1 MGDNCTAKIKVAA
14 LHGLAL
20 MLAASPE
27 RLGEIGKAERKNG
40 NGGAEQRSLMQ
51 PRAASRSLV
60 LRSVHRT
67 YIPCIVLLLPISPA
81 MSPWLDGVPYVA
93 TYRALLNAQLERL
106 LDNYS
111 ASSLS
116 QPVPESDCQQLLTQL
131 RELKDQWPQQGSGPD
146 ARAPIEAVARDIF
159 ASLSAQTD
167 LSHTDGAHLWLL
179 LDVLNML
186 SDNQL
191 CEPAL
196 AFWLVEELLDSQTIE
211 GCKRVF
217 DYLESRRQV
226 MTAHFF
232 REKSLVILRSCNELL
247 RRLSRA
253 EDTVFC
259 GRVFIFLFQS
269 FPLGDKSSVNLRGEF
284 HVENVT
290 DYDPAPSKSE
300 HAIQPMDLGS
310 HTPEHATQ
318 PTDLGSHTPAK
329 AVSAASTPL
338 DSDAAPASSA
348 SVKAGHGTPLP
359 RQAQAEKAEPPPDLD
374 ALYPKFWA
382 LQSLFSSP
390 TRLFDPT
397 AMAQL
402 KEGMA
407 LTLSCFRSMSN
418 SSSSSA
424 ANNALPGSRKRKA
437 SDLDPAIA
445 AAATTT
451 PATSVSSTPFN
462 PKYLTNRDL
471 FDLEVH
477 DLAFRRHVLVQSLI
491 MLDFLLSLSPSA
503 KAKASSAPGLT
514 NKSVLYAHT
523 LSEDDTKWCIQTRA
537 AMASYLQQQGSGNEG
552 KMYYRM
558 VDTVLSRDK
567 NWVRWKAESC
577 PPITRASV
585 EVESYLKAQSKLER
599 IASDATRPLL
609 NPPGASEF
617 DFLLKPTTTESLKQ
631 PRQKGRYKI
640 PTLQNFYDH
649 IQREDLDMDF
659 ATTEREKKDI
669 EERKMANVWRALR
682 ASVETGERVKLA
694 DALGEQ
700 GTNYAALVP
709 NTTAEEEADEGTSSV
724 KAEEEQPAAENGHDG
739 QAEAEPATAPV
750 PATDTH

>member
-1 MGDNCTAKIKVAA
+1 
-14 LHGLAL
+14 
-20 MLAASPE
+20 
-27 RLGEIGKAERKNG
+27 
-40 NGGAEQRSLMQ
+40 
-51 PRAASRSLV
+51 
-60 LRSVHRT
+60 
-67 YIPCIVLLLPISPA
+67 
-81 MSPWLDGVPYVA
+81 MSPWLEGVPYVA
-93 TYRALLNAQLERL
+93 TYRALLETQLQRL
-106 LDNYS
+106 LDVYS
-111 ASSLS
+111 PSGPS
-116 QPVPESDCQQLLTQL
+116 QPVSESECQQLLKQL
-131 RELKDQWPQQGSGPD
+131 RELKEQWPQQQTGPD
-146 ARAPIEAVARDIF
+146 PRAPIEAVARDIF
-159 ASLSAQTD
+159 ADLSARTD
-167 LSHTDGAHLWLL
+167 LSHKDGVHLWLL

-186 SDNQL
+186 SDNEL

-232 REKSLVILRSCNELL
+232 HEKSLVILRSCNELL

-300 HAIQPMDLGS
+300 HAIKPMDLDS
-310 HTPEHATQ
+310 H
-318 PTDLGSHTPAK
+318 SPAK
-329 AVSAASTPL
+329 PVSTASTPL
-338 DSDAAPASSA
+338 ETDQASASSA
-348 SVKAGHGTPLP
+348 SIKAGHGTPLT
-359 RQAQAEKAEPPPDLD
+359 RQAQAEKVEPPPDLD
-374 ALYPKFWA
+374 VLYPKFWA

-390 TRLFDPT
+390 TRLFDPK

-424 ANNALPGSRKRKA
+424 ANNALPTSRKRKA
-437 SDLDPAIA
+437 SELDSVMPTA
-445 AAATTT
+445 AAATST
-451 PATSVSSTPFN
+451 ASSASTPFN

-471 FDLEVH
+471 FDLEIH

-523 LSEDDTKWCIQTRA
+523 LSEEDTKWCIQTRA
-537 AMASYLQQQGSGNEG
+537 AMASYLQQQGNGNEG

-577 PPITRASV
+577 PPITRPSV
-585 EVESYLKAQSKLER
+585 DVDAYLEAQQKLER
-599 IASDATRPLL
+599 ITSDATRRLL

-631 PRQKGRYKI
+631 PRENGRYKI
-640 PTLQNFYDH
+640 PTLQNFYDQ

-659 ATTEREKKDI
+659 ATTEKEKKDI

-682 ASVETGERVKLA
+682 ASVESGQRVKLA

-700 GTNYAALVP
+700 GTNYRALVP
-709 NTTAEEEADEGTSSV
+709 DTTAEEE
-724 KAEEEQPAAENGHDG
+724 QPTGENGHDD
-739 QAEAEPATAPV
+739 QAEAETEAEPATASV
-750 PATDTH
+750 PAPDTVMQDDDPPPGPKGEVDNDSVETSNNQIAVQ